1 MRALPSSFVC
11 LLAYLLSPDL
21 IDHSMTLHHTVLN
34 HSASIVLAEA
44 QHGSAVV
51 DVVVMGVPFIVVVF
65 VIVVVIVVI
74 VFVIVM
80 TATNGVIKRDVLR
93 S

>member
-1 MRALPSSFVC
+1 
-11 LLAYLLSPDL
+11 
-21 IDHSMTLHHTVLN
+21 MTLHHTVLN

-51 DVVVMGVPFIVVVF
+51 DVVVMGVPFIFV

-74 VFVIVM
+74 VFVIAM
-80 TATNGVIKRDVLR
+80 TTATNGVIKRDVLR